1 MMNSEEKHAKDLKR
15 MNVWYHANKVLIS
28 DEDKKKNKEIAR
40 EKIRLR
46 KIALYDEIFLKKYGT
61 TDRAKVKEYKKKE
74 IRDKS

>member
-1 MMNSEEKHAKDLKR
+1 MNSEEKHAKDLKR